1 MTGIYKITINDY
13 YIYIGQS
20 VDIENRWRQHLTTLQ
35 NHKHSNHKLQSIYD
49 KFSDKIKFE
58 IIEEC
63 DESELDD
70 KEVFYIEQFKSYNTD
85 YGLNLCLGG
94 NSHRKYKTQEERNSV
109 SYKHIAILGLRNNN
123 PKYTTNF
130 YTKIVSSRNLYSRKN
145 QLKRSHPDYTIEIIE
160 NHIDINISDDDLENK
175 VKEYEKSN
183 FIFREKSRQ
192 SKFEQSKS
200 EIKQFEQSDLQEFS
214 KYVNKLKLNITIDIQ
229 SNRYF
234 KKKYNPYTKS
244 WFVEKEISFD
254 ELVTMILHKEESKV
268 VYNKEN
274 TITENPE
281 LIQQLQDKDKE
292 IENLKKQNQEL
303 NKQLESMN
311 NIELENEIIQL
322 KKEIKELKSQLNSA
336 KEQPISSAAKS
347 DNSTNSINPI
357 KSDTTK
363 IEVKCHDDDLFNSMF
378 VEEDNKSQSPT
389 SADPKADNVTNTN
402 VTNTNVIT
410 NNTNNSNQIDQ
421 TQKFPNV
428 QRFRGSSNPYKQDI
442 TDDELYALAAAL

>member
-1 MTGIYKITINDY
+1 MKK
-13 YIYIGQS
+13 
-20 VDIENRWRQHLTTLQ
+20 
-35 NHKHSNHKLQSIYD
+35 NHKYTT
-49 KFSDKIKFE
+49 
-58 IIEEC
+58 II
-63 DESELDD
+63 
-70 KEVFYIEQFKSYNTD
+70 
-85 YGLNLCLGG
+85 
-94 NSHRKYKTQEERNSV
+94 
-109 SYKHIAILGLRNNN
+109 GLRNNN

-160 NHIDINISDDDLENK
+160 NHIDTNISDDNLENK

-303 NKQLESMN
+303 NKKLESMN

-336 KEQPISSAAKS
+336 KEQSISSAAKS
-347 DNSTNSINPI
+347 DNSSKSDNSNNSINPI
-357 KSDTTK
+357 KPDTTK
-363 IEVKCHDDDLFNSMF
+363 IEVKCHDDDLFNDMF
-378 VEEDNKSQSPT
+378 AEEEEKVEDNKSQSPT
-389 SADPKADNVTNTN
+389 LTDNGVSIPKTDNVINTN
-402 VTNTNVIT
+402 VTT

-421 TQKFPNV
+421 SQKIPNI
-428 QRFRGSSNPYKQDI
+428 QRYRGASTPYKQTI
-442 TDDELYALAAAL
+442 TDDELYALAEAL

>member
-1 MTGIYKITINDY
+1 MKK
-13 YIYIGQS
+13 
-20 VDIENRWRQHLTTLQ
+20 
-35 NHKHSNHKLQSIYD
+35 NHKYTT
-49 KFSDKIKFE
+49 
-58 IIEEC
+58 II
-63 DESELDD
+63 
-70 KEVFYIEQFKSYNTD
+70 
-85 YGLNLCLGG
+85 
-94 NSHRKYKTQEERNSV
+94 
-109 SYKHIAILGLRNNN
+109 GLRNNN

-160 NHIDINISDDDLENK
+160 NHIDTNISDDDLENK

-200 EIKQFEQSDLQEFS
+200 EIKQFEQSDLQQFS
-214 KYVNKLKLNITIDIQ
+214 QFINKLKLNITIDIQ
-229 SNRYF
+229 SNKYL

-274 TITENPE
+274 TITENPK

-292 IENLKKQNQEL
+292 IENLKK
-303 NKQLESMN
+303 
-311 NIELENEIIQL
+311 
-322 KKEIKELKSQLNSA
+322 EIKELKSQLNPA

-347 DNSTNSINPI
+347 DNSINSTNSINPI
-357 KSDTTK
+357 KPDTTK

-378 VEEDNKSQSPT
+378 AEEDNKSQSPT
-389 SADPKADNVTNTN
+389 LSAKEQLISSTANVTNTN
-402 VTNTNVIT
+402 VN
-410 NNTNNSNQIDQ
+410 NNT
-421 TQKFPNV
+421 TQKIPNI
-428 QRFRGSSNPYKQDI
+428 QRYRGASTPYKQDI
-442 TDDELYALAAAL
+442 TDDELYALAEAL

>member
-1 MTGIYKITINDY
+1 MKK
-13 YIYIGQS
+13 
-20 VDIENRWRQHLTTLQ
+20 
-35 NHKHSNHKLQSIYD
+35 NHKYTT
-49 KFSDKIKFE
+49 
-58 IIEEC
+58 II
-63 DESELDD
+63 
-70 KEVFYIEQFKSYNTD
+70 
-85 YGLNLCLGG
+85 GL
-94 NSHRKYKTQEERNSV
+94 K
-109 SYKHIAILGLRNNN
+109 NNN

-160 NHIDINISDDDLENK
+160 NHIDTNISDDDLENK

-200 EIKQFEQSDLQEFS
+200 EIKQFEQSDLQQFS
-214 KYVNKLKLNITIDIQ
+214 QFINKLKLNITIDIQ
-229 SNRYF
+229 SNKYL

-268 VYNKEN
+268 VDNKEN
-274 TITENPE
+274 TNPNNPK

-303 NKQLESMN
+303 NKKLESMN
-311 NIELENEIIQL
+311 NTELENEIIQL

-347 DNSTNSINPI
+347 DNSSKSDNSTNSINPI
-357 KSDTTK
+357 KSNTTK

-378 VEEDNKSQSPT
+378 AEEEIEDNKSHT
-389 SADPKADNVTNTN
+389 STDNGLSTPKADNVDN
-402 VTNTNVIT
+402 VVNTNVINT
-410 NNTNNSNQIDQ
+410 NLNNNNTNKSNQIDKS
-421 TQKFPNV
+421 QKIPNI
-428 QRFRGSSNPYKQDI
+428 QRFRGSVTPYKQDI
-442 TDDELYALAAAL
+442 TDDELYALAEAL

>member
-1 MTGIYKITINDY
+1 MNK
-13 YIYIGQS
+13 
-20 VDIENRWRQHLTTLQ
+20 
-35 NHKHSNHKLQSIYD
+35 
-49 KFSDKIKFE
+49 
-58 IIEEC
+58 
-63 DESELDD
+63 
-70 KEVFYIEQFKSYNTD
+70 
-85 YGLNLCLGG
+85 
-94 NSHRKYKTQEERNSV
+94 KYKYT
-109 SYKHIAILGLRNNN
+109 AIIGLRNNN
-123 PKYTTNF
+123 SKYTTHF
-130 YTKIVSSRNLYSRKN
+130 YSKIISSRNLIVCKN
-145 QLKRSHPDYTIEIIE
+145 WLIENYPDYIIEIIE
-160 NHIDINISDDDLENK
+160 NHIDTNISDDDLENK

-229 SNRYF
+229 SNKYL

-254 ELVTMILHKEESKV
+254 ELVTMILHKEESMKSKNID
-268 VYNKEN
+268 NKEN

-303 NKQLESMN
+303 IKKIELMN

-336 KEQPISSAAKS
+336 KEQLISSAAKS
-347 DNSTNSINPI
+347 DNSIDPI
-357 KSDTTK
+357 KSNTTK

-378 VEEDNKSQSPT
+378 AEEEEEEKVEDNKSQSQSHT
-389 SADPKADNVTNTN
+389 LTDNGISTPKAANVINTN
-402 VTNTNVIT
+402 VN
-410 NNTNNSNQIDQ
+410 NNT
-421 TQKFPNV
+421 TQKIPNI
-428 QRFRGSSNPYKQDI
+428 QRFRGSVTPYKQDI